1 MNEKEILAA
10 YKTRL
15 EAYLEALPMTGAPDK
30 LWEAMRYSL
39 LNGGK
44 RLRGCLLL
52 AACEL
57 AGGDTDAALPF
68 AAALEMIHAYSLI
81 HDDLPAM
88 DNDTLRR
95 GKPTNHVVFGEALA
109 ILAGD
114 GLLTHAFE
122 VMAAS
127 NHPRAFRA
135 LGEIVKAAGVGGM
148 LAGQT
153 LDVTMEGT
161 EPNIDL
167 VQTIH
172 RGKTAALLTAP
183 ITAGL
188 NLGGASDADI
198 EAGRAY
204 GYHLGMAFQIVDDL
218 LDLEGDPAL
227 MGKTLGKDQAEGKL
241 TWPACVGVDQARKDA
256 EAHIQ
261 AASDALERFENKAEF
276 LQALAFSTLHR
287 VQ

>member
-10 YKTRL
+10 YKARL
-15 EAYLEALPMTGAPDK
+15 ESYLEALSMEGAPDK
-30 LWEAMRYSL
+30 LRDAMRYSL

-52 AACEL
+52 ASCEL
-57 AGGDTDAALPF
+57 AGGDTEEALPF

-95 GKPTNHVVFGEALA
+95 GKPTNHVVFGEAMA
-109 ILAGD
+109 VLAGD

-135 LGEIVKAAGVGGM
+135 MGEIVKAAGVGGM

-161 EPNIDL
+161 MPSLDL
-167 VQTIH
+167 VTAIH

-188 NLGGASDADI
+188 ILGGAADAEI

-256 EAHIQ
+256 ESHIQ
-261 AASDALERFENKAEF
+261 AAADALELFGNKAEF
-276 LQALAFSTLHR
+276 LQTLAFSTLHR

>member
-1 MNEKEILAA
+1 MSEKEMLNA
-10 YKTRL
+10 YKARL
-15 EAYLEALPMTGAPDK
+15 ETYLDALPMTGAPDK
-30 LWEAMRYSL
+30 LREAMRYSL

-52 AACEL
+52 AANDL
-57 AGGDTDAALPF
+57 GGGNAEAALPF

-114 GLLTHAFE
+114 ALLTHAVE
-122 VMAAS
+122 VMAS
-127 NHPRAFRA
+127 SGHPQAFAA
-135 LGEIVKAAGVGGM
+135 LGEIIRAAGVGGM

-153 LDVTMEGT
+153 LDVMNEGA
-161 EPNIDL
+161 EPDIAL
-167 VQTIH
+167 VQEIH
-172 RGKTAALLTAP
+172 QGKTAALLTAP
-183 ITAGL
+183 VTAGL
-188 NLGGASDADI
+188 ILAGAEKALV

-204 GYHLGMAFQIVDDL
+204 GFHLGMAFQIVDDL

-227 MGKTLGKDQAEGKL
+227 MGKTLGKDVEEGKL
-241 TWPACVGVDQARKDA
+241 TWPACVGVAQARRDA
-256 EAHIQ
+256 EAHINQ
-261 AASDALERFENKAEF
+261 AVE
-276 LQALAFSTLHR
+276 ALAPFGEKAAFLRALALSTLHR